1 MATTKTPLQLI
12 DDISNNTSDLFEVRK
27 ISNTLKDLAAS
38 ANAETLRTAT
48 KALAIQLGYLA
59 GHNSENYWLISDLRK
74 LLTAQLL
81 EDTAD
86 ADEPTIDNDE
96 PTIDNDEEVTEN
108 DLPFC

>member
-38 ANAETLRTAT
+38 ANTETLRTAT

-86 ADEPTIDNDE
+86 TEE

-108 DLPFC
+108 DLPFK